1 MSALVVSPE
10 WLFDG
15 SVIEDTNG
23 DGERAVQW
31 LRRNRHPK
39 NPAPGHPFQLAEW
52 QERIIRAIFGP
63 RNADGTRIIK
73 KVVMQLG
80 RGSRKT
86 ALAAAIVLLCLFGPE
101 ATPGALIQSAA
112 FARKQARELFEEV
125 SLIVSQ
131 DARYKKVARLRDYKS
146 QIQSAKTRTRYEA
159 VSSEGLG
166 QHGSTPS
173 VVVADEL
180 HAWTTEKHR
189 ELWRV
194 LSSAL
199 DKTDNGLMVVLT
211 TAGRGQE
218 TLAYKEVSAAKKIQ
232 LGELKDPHVLP
243 VIFEASAD
251 ADWKNE
257 DIWHKLL
264 PGLKDGYPSL
274 RALRER
280 KIKAEY
286 SVIEREIL
294 QQLYLGVWMNQ
305 SASPFVEMT
314 AYDRCGA
321 VPVDFDSEAGKKNL
335 KGKPCFLGVDLSQ
348 VSDLTAIVAAWPTD
362 DKGYIVKPFFFCP
375 ADVLAKKSRV
385 EGVNYQD
392 WVKAGHITP
401 TPGSA
406 VDYDFVEA
414 EIRRLCKE
422 YDVRQIAFDPWRAK
436 QTQQNLQTDG
446 LPVVDF
452 RQGFI
457 SMSPAC
463 DEVERAILE
472 SKFHHSGNPILRW
485 NFDNVAVVRD
495 SAGNRK
501 FDKGKS
507 RDKIDGAVAALM
519 AVRFAAIYQDN
530 RSRYNAPDSAGIFT
544 F

>member
-1 MSALVVSPE
+1 MTAKSILVVYPE

-15 SVIEDTNG
+15 SPIPDPLG
-23 DGERAVQW
+23 YGERAVQW
-31 LRRNRHPK
+31 LRRNKHPK

-63 RNADGTRIIK
+63 RNPDGTRIIK
-73 KVVMQLG
+73 KVVIQLG

-101 ATPGALIQSAA
+101 AMPGSLIQSAA

-125 SLIVSQ
+125 ALIV
-131 DARYKKVARLRDYKS
+131 DRDGRYKKAARIRDYQS
-146 QIQSAKTRTRYEA
+146 QIRNSKIRARYEA
-159 VSSEGLG
+159 ISSEGLG
-166 QHGSTPS
+166 AHGSTPN
-173 VVVADEL
+173 VIVADEL

-194 LSSAL
+194 LDSAAR
-199 DKTDNGLMVVLT
+199 KTENSLMVVLT

-218 TLAYKEVSAAKKIQ
+218 TFAYKEVAAAKKIQ
-232 LGELKDPHVLP
+232 LGEICAPHVLP
-243 VIFEASAD
+243 IIFEGAPD
-251 ADWKNE
+251 IEWKDEAN
-257 DIWHKLL
+257 WHKLL

-274 RALRER
+274 QATRELATE
-280 KIKAEY
+280 AEY
-286 SVIEREIL
+286 SMMARETL
-294 QQLYLGVWMNQ
+294 LQLYLGVWMNQ

-314 AYDRCGA
+314 TYDRCGSL
-321 VPVDFDSEAGKKNL
+321 PVDFDML

-348 VSDLTAIVAAWPTD
+348 VSDLTAIVAAWPTE
-362 DKGYIVKPFFFCP
+362 DKGYIVRPFFFCP
-375 ADVLAKKSRV
+375 ADVLAKKSRI

-392 WVKAGHITP
+392 WVKAGFITP

-414 EIRRLCKE
+414 EIRRLCRE

-436 QTQQNLQTDG
+436 QTQQNLQKDS

-452 RQGFI
+452 RQGFV

-472 SKFHHSGNPILRW
+472 GKFYHSNNPILRW

-495 SAGNRK
+495 AAGNRK

-519 AVRFAAIYQDN
+519 AVRFAAIYEDN
-530 RSRYNAPDSAGIFT
+530 RSRYNAQESAGIFT

>member
-1 MSALVVSPE
+1 MSILVVCPE

-15 SVIEDTNG
+15 SPIADPFG
-23 DGERAVQW
+23 YGERAIQW
-31 LRRNRHPK
+31 LRRNKHPK
-39 NPAPGHPFQLAEW
+39 NSAPGHPFQLDEW

-63 RNADGTRIIK
+63 RNPDGTRIIK
-73 KVVMQLG
+73 KVVIQIG

-86 ALAAAIVLLCLFGPE
+86 ALAAAIVLLCAFGPE
-101 ATPGALIQSAA
+101 KIPGGLIQSAA
-112 FARKQARELFEEV
+112 YARKQARELFEEV
-125 SLIVSQ
+125 ALIVSQ
-131 DARYKKVARLRDYKS
+131 DKRYKGTAQIRDYKS
-146 QIQSAKTRTRYEA
+146 QIVNAKTRTRYEA

-166 QHGSTPS
+166 HHGSTPS

-199 DKTDNGLMVVLT
+199 DKTSNSLMVVLT

-232 LGELKDPHVLP
+232 LGEIHDPHVLP
-243 VIFEASAD
+243 VIFEAPAD
-251 ADWKNE
+251 VDWKDE
-257 DIWHKLL
+257 GIWHKLL
-264 PGLKDGYPSL
+264 PGLGSGYPSL
-274 RALRER
+274 QALRER

-294 QQLYLGVWMNQ
+294 QQLYLGVWQNQ
-305 SASPFVEMT
+305 SASPFVEMAT
-314 AYDRCGA
+314 YDRCGSL
-321 VPVDFDSEAGKKNL
+321 PIKFEAIGKS
-335 KGKPCFLGVDLSQ
+335 KPCFLGVDLSE

-362 DKGYIVKPFFFCP
+362 DGGYIVKPWYFCP
-375 ADVLAKKSRV
+375 EGALTKKSRV
-385 EGVNYQD
+385 EGVNYQE
-392 WVKAGHITP
+392 WAKAGRIIP
-401 TPGSA
+401 TPGAA
-406 VDYDFVEA
+406 VDYEFVEA
-414 EIRRLCKE
+414 EIRKLCEE
-422 YDVRQIAFDPWRAK
+422 YDVRQIAFDPWRAQK
-436 QTQQNLQTDG
+436 TQQNLMNDD

-463 DEVERAILE
+463 DEVERAIVTG
-472 SKFHHSGNPILRW
+472 KFYHVGNPILRW

-495 SAGNRK
+495 AAGNRK
-501 FDKGKS
+501 FDKSKS

-530 RSRYNAPDSAGIFT
+530 LSRYNDPDNEGIFT

>member
-31 LRRNRHPK
+31 LRRNKHPK

-63 RNADGTRIIK
+63 RNPDGTRIIK
-73 KVVMQLG
+73 KVVIQLG

-101 ATPGALIQSAA
+101 AMPGALIQSAA

-146 QIQSAKTRTRYEA
+146 QIQNAKIRTRYEA

-218 TLAYKEVSAAKKIQ
+218 TLAYKEVAAAKKIQ
-232 LGELKDPHVLP
+232 LGELEDPHVLP

-251 ADWKNE
+251 ADWKDEAN
-257 DIWHKLL
+257 WHKLL

-280 KIKAEY
+280 KIKAGY

-314 AYDRCGA
+314 VYDRCGA
-321 VPVDFDSEAGKKNL
+321 VPVDFTSL

-348 VSDLTAIVAAWPTD
+348 VSDLTAVVAAWPTD
-362 DKGYIVKPFFFCP
+362 DKGYIVRPFFFCP

-385 EGVNYQD
+385 EGVNYTAWEKD
-392 WVKAGHITP
+392 GFITV
-401 TPGSA
+401 TPGNA
-406 VDYDFVEA
+406 VDYGFVEA

-436 QTQQNLQTDG
+436 QTQQNLQNDG
-446 LPVVDF
+446 LPIVDF

-472 SKFHHSGNPILRW
+472 GKFHHSGNPILRW

-530 RSRYNAPDSAGIFT
+530 RSAYNAPDSGGIFT

>member
-1 MSALVVSPE
+1 MSAKTLVVYPE

-15 SVIEDTNG
+15 SPIPDPLG
-23 DGERAVQW
+23 YGERAIQW
-31 LRRNRHPK
+31 LCRNKHPK

-63 RNADGTRIIK
+63 RNPDGTRIIK
-73 KVVMQLG
+73 KVVIQLG

-101 ATPGALIQSAA
+101 AMPGSLIQSAA

-131 DARYKKVARLRDYKS
+131 DARYRKVARLRDYKS
-146 QIQSAKTRTRYEA
+146 QIQNAKIRTRYEA

-173 VVVADEL
+173 VIVADEL

-232 LGELKDPHVLP
+232 LGEIEDPHVLP

-251 ADWKNE
+251 ADWKDE
-257 DIWHKLL
+257 AIWHKLL

-314 AYDRCGA
+314 AYDRCGTI
-321 VPVDFDSEAGKKNL
+321 PVDFTSL

-362 DKGYIVKPFFFCP
+362 DKGYIVRPFFFCP
-375 ADVLAKKSRV
+375 ADVLAKKSRI
-385 EGVNYQD
+385 EGVNYQE
-392 WVKAGHITP
+392 WVKAGFITP
-401 TPGSA
+401 TPGHA

-414 EIRRLCKE
+414 EIRRLCGD
-422 YDVRQIAFDPWRAK
+422 YDVCQIAFDPWRAK
-436 QTQQNLQTDG
+436 QTQQNLMKDG

-472 SKFHHSGNPILRW
+472 GKFHHSGNPILRW

-530 RSRYNAPDSAGIFT
+530 RSAYNKPDSAGIFT

>member
-15 SVIEDTNG
+15 SWIEDTNG

-31 LRRNRHPK
+31 LRRNKHPK

-63 RNADGTRIIK
+63 RNPDGTRIIK
-73 KVVMQLG
+73 KVVIQLG

-101 ATPGALIQSAA
+101 AMPGALIQSAA

-131 DARYKKVARLRDYKS
+131 DTRYKKVARLRDYKS
-146 QIQSAKTRTRYEA
+146 QIQNAKIRTRYEA

-218 TLAYKEVSAAKKIQ
+218 TLAYKEVAAAKKIQ
-232 LGELKDPHVLP
+232 LGELEDPHVLP
-243 VIFEASAD
+243 VIFEASED
-251 ADWKNE
+251 ADWKDE
-257 DIWHKLL
+257 AIWHKLL

-280 KIKAEY
+280 KIKAAY
-286 SVIEREIL
+286 SFIEREIL

-305 SASPFVEMT
+305 SASPFIEMT

-321 VPVDFDSEAGKKNL
+321 VPVDFSSL
-335 KGKPCFLGVDLSQ
+335 KGEPCFLGVDLSQ
-348 VSDLTAIVAAWPTD
+348 VSDLTAVVAAWPTD
-362 DKGYIVKPFFFCP
+362 DKGYIVRPFFFCP

-385 EGVNYQD
+385 EGVNYTA
-392 WVKAGHITP
+392 WEKGGFITA

-414 EIRRLCKE
+414 EIRRLCTE

-436 QTQQNLQTDG
+436 QTQQNLQNDG

-472 SKFHHSGNPILRW
+472 GKFHHSGNPILRW

-495 SAGNRK
+495 SADNRK

-530 RSRYNAPDSAGIFT
+530 RSAYNAPDSAGIFT

>member
-1 MSALVVSPE
+1 LSVLVIRPE

-15 SVIEDTNG
+15 SPIEDTFG

-39 NPAPGHPFQLAEW
+39 NPAPGHPFQLDEW

-63 RNADGTRIIK
+63 RNPDGTRIIK
-73 KVVMQLG
+73 KVVIQMG

-101 ATPGALIQSAA
+101 KIPGGLIQSAA

-125 SLIVSQ
+125 ALIVSQ
-131 DARYKKVARLRDYKS
+131 DRRYNGTGRVRDYKS
-146 QIQSAKTRTRYEA
+146 QIFNNKTRTRYEA

-166 QHGSTPS
+166 HHGSTPS
-173 VVVADEL
+173 VVIADEL

-199 DKTDNGLMVVLT
+199 DKTNNGLMVVLT

-218 TLAYKEVSAAKKIQ
+218 TLAYKEVAAARRIQ
-232 LGELKDPHVLP
+232 LGEIVDPHVLP
-243 VIFEASAD
+243 VVFECSAD
-251 ADWKNE
+251 ADWRDE
-257 DIWHKLL
+257 AIWHQVL
-264 PGLKDGYPSL
+264 PGLKSGYPSFQ
-274 RALRER
+274 ALRER

-294 QQLYLGVWMNQ
+294 QQLYLGVWQNQ
-305 SASPFVEMT
+305 STSPFVDM
-314 AYDRCGA
+314 AVYDRCGS
-321 VPVDFDSEAGKKNL
+321 VPVDFGALDGKS
-335 KGKPCFLGVDLSQ
+335 CFLGVDLSE

-362 DKGYIVKPFFFCP
+362 DGGYIVRPWYFCP
-375 ADVLAKKSRV
+375 ADNLALKSRT
-385 EGVNYQD
+385 EGVNYEE
-392 WVKAGHITP
+392 WARLGYITP
-401 TPGSA
+401 TPGKV
-406 VDYDFVEA
+406 VDYDFVEQ
-414 EIRRLCKE
+414 EIRRLCTTYE
-422 YDVRQIAFDPWRAK
+422 VRQIAFDPWRAQK
-436 QTQQNLQTDG
+436 MQQNLMDNG
-446 LPVVDF
+446 LPIVDF

-463 DEVERAILE
+463 DEMERAIVTGKLY
-472 SKFHHSGNPILRW
+472 HSGHPILRW

-495 SAGNRK
+495 AANNRK
-501 FDKGKS
+501 FDKSKS

-519 AVRFAAIYQDN
+519 AVRFAALNDN
-530 RSRYNAPDSAGIFT
+530 RQSFLAMDPDELDRLIAEAA
-544 F
+544 

>member
-1 MSALVVSPE
+1 MSAKTLVVYPE

-15 SVIEDTNG
+15 SPIPDPLG
-23 DGERAVQW
+23 YGERAIQW
-31 LRRNRHPK
+31 LRRNKHPK

-63 RNADGTRIIK
+63 RNPDGTRIIK
-73 KVVMQLG
+73 KVVIQLG

-101 ATPGALIQSAA
+101 AIPGSLIQSAA

-146 QIQSAKTRTRYEA
+146 QIQNAKIRTRYEA

-173 VVVADEL
+173 VIVADEL

-232 LGELKDPHVLP
+232 LGEIEDPHVLP
-243 VIFEASAD
+243 VIFEAGVD
-251 ADWKNE
+251 ADWKDE
-257 DIWHKLL
+257 AIWHKLL

-321 VPVDFDSEAGKKNL
+321 IPVDFASL

-362 DKGYIVKPFFFCP
+362 DKGYIVRPFFFCP
-375 ADVLAKKSRV
+375 ADVLAKKSRI
-385 EGVNYQD
+385 EGVNYQE
-392 WVKAGHITP
+392 WVKASFITP
-401 TPGSA
+401 TPGNA

-414 EIRRLCKE
+414 EIRRLCGE

-436 QTQQNLQTDG
+436 QTQQNLLKDG

-472 SKFHHSGNPILRW
+472 GKFHHSGNPILRW

-530 RSRYNAPDSAGIFT
+530 RSAYNKPDSAGIFT